1 MTVLAYYIPLGLL
14 VVLASELIQRRAY
27 EPFPWFSAYVGF
39 GILAGVARFLVRN
52 HAGLYFHV
60 YWDSEI
66 GYLILSIAA
75 LYEVFRAVFRNLQHT
90 WWFPLLF
97 PASLMA
103 SFAVI
108 AMHTWKSPPHISDRA
123 FAWFVTFELGVRV
136 FQGLLFAV
144 LVFCVAV
151 FGLRWRQYA
160 FGIATGF
167 GFYATVA
174 LLTVSKFSDFGT
186 KVVIL
191 LGWVLIGAYSVTA
204 LIWIWFFRKPQ
215 KPDPP
220 GPEITL
226 LQARKELEEYRRFIQ
241 RIRDL

>member
-1 MTVLAYYIPLGLL
+1 MTILAYIPSGLL
-14 VVLASELIQRRAY
+14 VVLAWELIQRRAY
-27 EPFPWFSAYVGF
+27 KPFPWFSAYVGF
-39 GILAGVARFLVRN
+39 AIVADSARFLVRN
-52 HAGLYFHV
+52 HAGLYFHA

-75 LYEVFRAVFRNLQHT
+75 LYEVYRAVFRNLQHT
-90 WWFPLLF
+90 SWFPLLF
-97 PASLMA
+97 PASLVA

-108 AMHTWKSPPHISDRA
+108 AIHTLNSPPHFSHPVD
-123 FAWFVTFELGVRV
+123 AWFITFELGVRV

-160 FGIATGF
+160 FGISTGF
-167 GFYATVA
+167 GFYATVG

-186 KVVIL
+186 KVRIL
-191 LGWVLIGAYSVTA
+191 VGWVLVGAYSVTV

-226 LQARKELEEYRRFIQ
+226 VQARKELEEYRRFLQ
-241 RIRDL
+241 RIRDR

>member
-1 MTVLAYYIPLGLL
+1 LHYYQTISLQIGFVSGYLKAAHKDMTTILAYIPLGLL

-27 EPFPWFSAYVGF
+27 KPFPWFSAYVGF
-39 GILAGVARFLVRN
+39 AIVAGVARFVVRN

-97 PASLMA
+97 PVSLM
-103 SFAVI
+103 
-108 AMHTWKSPPHISDRA
+108 
-123 FAWFVTFELGVRV
+123 
-136 FQGLLFAV
+136 
-144 LVFCVAV
+144 VFCVAV

-174 LLTVSKFSDFGT
+174 LLATSKISDFGT
-186 KVVIL
+186 KVTIL
-191 LGWVLIGAYSVTA
+191 LGWVLVGAYSVTA

-220 GPEITL
+220 DPGITL